1 MVNLNLNRPPHFCYR
16 HLDGIFCLLTPF
28 HSSPTCNLFTMTAH
42 LVGASFLTSPSSA
55 RIRGRGSNG
64 TAILRRSSMTPF
76 NNNNQANANPPST
89 AADNHVATPSNE
101 PMPSTTS
108 SFFPNSDSTSNA
120 GKYSREEL
128 LQVGAN
134 LASSQ
139 GPDLSQLLM
148 SGFHPGGFVNGNSS
162 RAWGKSQDA
171 NGNND
176 PTICW
181 NADGTSDPLL
191 LQEMT
196 AEEQEVGNT
205 SWEQGALV
213 SNALCSSQSSKL
225 GNPSPPPLLYLCAL
239 QLIDSS
245 SDL

>member
-1 MVNLNLNRPPHFCYR
+1 MTL
-16 HLDGIFCLLTPF
+16 HLL
-28 HSSPTCNLFTMTAH
+28 
-42 LVGASFLTSPSSA
+42 GASSLTSPSPS

-76 NNNNQANANPPST
+76 NNNSSQANANPPST
-89 AADNHVATPSNE
+89 ASDNHMTTAMNE
-101 PMPSTTS
+101 PPTSTAS
-108 SFFPNSDSTSNA
+108 SFFPNNDSTSNTA
-120 GKYSREEL
+120 KYSREEL

-196 AEEQEVGNT
+196 ADEQEVCTAGSLRT
-205 SWEQGALV
+205 
-213 SNALCSSQSSKL
+213 
-225 GNPSPPPLLYLCAL
+225 
-239 QLIDSS
+239 
-245 SDL
+245 

>member
-1 MVNLNLNRPPHFCYR
+1 
-16 HLDGIFCLLTPF
+16 
-28 HSSPTCNLFTMTAH
+28 MTAH
-42 LVGASFLTSPSSA
+42 LVGASFLTSPSPS

-76 NNNNQANANPPST
+76 NNNSQANANPPST
-89 AADNHVATPSNE
+89 ASDNHVATPSNE
-101 PMPSTTS
+101 PLPSTAS
-108 SFFPNSDSTSNA
+108 SFFPNNDSNANA

-148 SGFHPGGFVNGNSS
+148 SGFHPGGFVNGSSS
-162 RAWGKSQDA
+162 RAWGKSQDT

-196 AEEQEVGNT
+196 AEEQEVGST
-205 SWEQGALV
+205 AGSRRTRLECAVLSPLAL
-213 SNALCSSQSSKL
+213 L
-225 GNPSPPPLLYLCAL
+225 
-239 QLIDSS
+239 D
-245 SDL
+245 